1 MNTIVLFGFEMKN
14 AMVRRRRAD
23 ELVRRRGW
31 TCGGTRRLLLAR
43 ERKTLMHEVLSVVF
57 PGVRPILKIAL
68 VWRIAKLP
76 EQLKLTSIDGWV
88 NGWTKRC
95 AVAVVRRAAI
105 AAIGRGGARIGH
117 CERWLFGL

>member
-1 MNTIVLFGFEMKN
+1 M
-14 AMVRRRRAD
+14 
-23 ELVRRRGW
+23 
-31 TCGGTRRLLLAR
+31 AR

-76 EQLKLTSIDGWV
+76 EQLKLTSVGDWV
-88 NGWTKRC
+88 HGWTERR
-95 AVAVVRRAAI
+95 AVAVVRPAAI